1 MEPRT
6 MTVTYT
12 HSRSVAFIPMIRLRG
27 LWLVDAG
34 FQVAAKYRVEV
45 LDIGTLILRR
55 VTNGDTEQGNTVN
68 WGNLSQQN
76 RERKHVNHECD
87 T

>member
-1 MEPRT
+1 

-45 LDIGTLILRR
+45 LDVGTLILRR
-55 VTNGDTEQGNTVN
+55 VTNGDIEQGNPEDR
-68 WGNLSQQN
+68 GNLSQQN
-76 RERKHVNHECD
+76 PERNQVNHE
-87 T
+87 

>member
-6 MTVTYT
+6 MTVTYA
-12 HSRSVAFIPMIRLRG
+12 HGRSFSLTPMIRLRG
-27 LWLVDAG
+27 QWLEAAG

-55 VTNGDTEQGNTVN
+55 VTNGDTEQGNPVN
-68 WGNLSQQN
+68 RENLSQQT
-76 RERKHVNHECD
+76 RKEASKP
-87 T
+87 